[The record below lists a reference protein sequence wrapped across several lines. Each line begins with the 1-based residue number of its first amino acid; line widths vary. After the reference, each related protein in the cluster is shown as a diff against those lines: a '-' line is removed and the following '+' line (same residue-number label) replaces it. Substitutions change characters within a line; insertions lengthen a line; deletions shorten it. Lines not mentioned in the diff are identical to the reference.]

1 MCRTVARWEWSSR
14 LLARRTEGEKNAA
27 LAHTRTRTLLC
38 PRVQTIVQRSPYC
51 CPDSC
56 MSASIAVYE
65 YLYIEAP
72 KHDVC

>member
-14 LLARRTEGEKNAA
+14 LPARRTEGEKNAA
-27 LAHTRTRTLLC
+27 LAHTAHAHIALSTC
-38 PRVQTIVQRSPYC
+38 PNNVQRSPYC